1 VIRSGNNGD
10 LNRSMQHFILNAKME
25 CCVDQL
31 RSPPK
36 TDVPD
41 QGISVILFRRLA
53 ASQRREVFGQDVDI
67 GIAQILALDGH
78 QVVVALVF

>member
-1 VIRSGNNGD
+1 MNGP
-10 LNRSMQHFILNAKME
+10 AKRWSLKR
-25 CCVDQL
+25 QL
-31 RSPPK
+31 RDLMHVLRRPVEVATK